1 MNTRMYCG
9 SKVDCRQAQ
18 EFRTGWEGCPTPEM
32 VLKAELIELGEDDEV
47 VVLTVNLQNPQD
59 WPNSTMTL
67 L

>member
-1 MNTRMYCG
+1 MFC
-9 SKVDCRQAQ
+9 
-18 EFRTGWEGCPTPEM
+18 TGWEGCPTPEM
-32 VLKAELIELGEDDEV
+32 VLEAELIELGEDGEV